1 MAINL
6 ANFVRTSLRAPIG
19 PTDTVLQLSLGTGG
33 FFNFPAGDYCY
44 ITLEDRLNHEIV
56 RFTATG
62 TIVGDNI
69 SVQRAQDGTLARA
82 FPAGTCVKVAWN
94 EQQVKDLIT
103 EMFNA
108 LVTNDCPP
116 ANTVTVDA
124 VPVGAPPS
132 CVYYA
137 INRAATPWKVYFWDG
152 AAWHLLGD
160 GDTIYTGEDP
170 IKVDASTKKISLT
183 LGPGLQTV
191 GGKLTLKLDTQSG
204 LVLDSAGILTIDCAK
219 LGTHCPK

>member
-1 MAINL
+1 MSINL
-6 ANFVRTSLRAPIG
+6 ANFVRTSLRAPVG
-19 PTDTVLQLSLGTGG
+19 PTDTVLQLALGTGG

-44 ITLEDRLNHEIV
+44 ITLEDRLNHEVV
-56 RFTATG
+56 RFSATG
-62 TIVGDNI
+62 VIAADNI

-94 EQQVKDLIT
+94 EQQVKDLIA

-116 ANTVTVDA
+116 TNTVTVDA
-124 VPVGAPPS
+124 APVGAPPS

-137 INRAATPWKVYFWDG
+137 VNRATAPWQVYFWDG

-160 GDTIYTGEDP
+160 GDTIYTGEAP
-170 IKVDASTKKISLT
+170 INVDAGTKKISLA

-191 GGKLTLKLDTQSG
+191 DGKLTLKLDATSG
-204 LVLDSAGILTIDCAK
+204 LVLDSAGILSINCTTLKA
-219 LGTHCPK
+219 HCPK